1 MINRSQS
8 KARAIARTEVPL
20 WKVFGVL
27 FIAAGFSLIAGLT
40 HAQEGTTTTHGLS
53 QFGELKYPADYP
65 YFDYVN
71 PNAPFGGEYS
81 TWAFGTFDSMNPYI
95 TKGNTAGSSSIFVE
109 TLMAGNADEPDS
121 VYGLIAESVEY
132 PADRSWAI
140 FNLRPEAR
148 FSDGTPVKASDVV
161 FTHNVFLEKGIPSY
175 RAIVEAEISSV
186 EAIGDYQVKFTFIEP
201 SEDNTNLL
209 LAAGTPVL
217 SEAQFADRDFAES
230 TLDPLLGTGPYVLE
244 SMDTGK
250 QLVYVYNPD
259 YWGADLPIN
268 IGNNNFERIRFEYYA
283 DPTAAFEGFKAG
295 EYLFRT
301 ENSSQAW
308 AQNYSFPAVENGY
321 VVKEELPNGN
331 IGSAQGFFFNLH
343 RAKFEDPRVRE
354 AIGMAF
360 NFEWSNK
367 TLFFGLYSRVDSF
380 FKNSALEAQGMIP
393 DDERAI
399 LEPYAADLPDEVFTE
414 EVYSPPVSGEN
425 QIDRSV
431 IRAAGKLLDE
441 AGWTIQDGVRKNAA
455 GEQLTIEFLNYSPL
469 FDRIINPYLEN
480 LERLGIEATNNRVDT
495 AQYTERTRAREFDI
509 MISTYGNSIT
519 PGLGLRQTYGSENAN
534 VPSRNR
540 AGLENPAI
548 DALVERII
556 TSKTRDALNLNTRA
570 LDRALRALHIWVPQW
585 FKDVHTVAYWNVYS
599 YPDPALSPFALGA
612 SSYWWWDAEK
622 AAKLQAEG
630 AL

>member
-1 MINRSQS
+1 MISRSES
-8 KARAIARTEVPL
+8 KARAIARAEVPL

-27 FIAAGFSLIAGLT
+27 FLAAALTAIAGLSR
-40 HAQEGTTTTHGLS
+40 AQDDITISHGVS
-53 QFGELKYPADYP
+53 KFGELKYPADFP

-71 PNAPFGGEYS
+71 PDAPKGGEFS
-81 TWAFGTFDSMNPYI
+81 TWAFGAFDSMNPYI
-95 TKGNTAGSSSIFVE
+95 TKGNAAGSSAIFIE
-109 TLMAGNADEPDS
+109 SLMVGNADEPDA
-121 VYGLIAESVEY
+121 VYGLIAETIEY

-148 FSDGTPVKASDVV
+148 FSDGTPVMASDVV
-161 FTHNVFLEKGIPSY
+161 FTHSVFLEKGIPSY
-175 RAIVEAEISSV
+175 RAIVEDEIISV
-186 EAIGDYQVKFTFIEP
+186 EAIGDHQVKFTFARP

-217 SEAQFADRDFAES
+217 SEAQFENRDFAES
-230 TLDPLLGTGPYVLE
+230 TLDVILGTGPYVLE
-244 SMDTGK
+244 SMDVGK
-250 QLVYVYNPD
+250 QLVYVYDPN
-259 YWGADLPIN
+259 YWGADLPVN
-268 IGNNNFERIRFEYYA
+268 IGTNNFERIRFEYYA
-283 DPTAAFEGFKAG
+283 DSTASFEGFKAG

-308 AQNYSFPAVENGY
+308 AQNYVFPAVENNW
-321 VVKEELPNGN
+321 VTAEELPNGN
-331 IGSAQGFFFNLH
+331 IGQAQGFFFNLH
-343 RAKFEDPRVRE
+343 REKFADPRVRE

-360 NFEWSNK
+360 NFEWSNR
-367 TLFFGLYSRVDSF
+367 TLFFGLYSRVESF
-380 FKNSALEAQGMIP
+380 FQNSDLEAHGMIP

-399 LEPYAADLPDEVFTE
+399 LEPYAADLPESVFTE
-414 EVYSPPVSGEN
+414 AAYSPSVSSEN

-480 LERLGIEATNNRVDT
+480 LERLGIEATNNRVDSS
-495 AQYTERTRAREFDI
+495 QYTERTRSRDFDI
-509 MISTYGNSIT
+509 MISTYGNSLT
-519 PGLGLRQTYGSENAN
+519 PGFGLRQTYGSQNAN

-556 TSKTRDALNLNTRA
+556 AANTRDALNLNTRA
-570 LDRALRALHIWVPQW
+570 LDRALRSLHIWVPQW
-585 FKDVHTVAYWNVYS
+585 FKKVHSVA
-599 YPDPALSPFALGA
+599 
-612 SSYWWWDAEK
+612 
-622 AAKLQAEG
+622 
-630 AL
+630 

>member
-8 KARAIARTEVPL
+8 KARVLARTEVPL

-27 FIAAGFSLIAGLT
+27 LVATALTVIAGLT
-40 HAQEGTTTTHGLS
+40 RAEEGITVSHGLS
-53 QFGELKYPADYP
+53 QFGDLKYPADYP

-71 PNAPFGGEYS
+71 PDAPKGGEYS

-95 TKGNTAGSSSIFVE
+95 TKGNAAGSSSIFVE
-109 TLMAGNADEPDS
+109 SLMAGNADEPDS
-121 VYGLIAESVEY
+121 VYGLIAETIEY

-161 FTHNVFLEKGIPSY
+161 FTHYVFLEKGIPSY
-175 RAIVEAEISSV
+175 RAIVENEIAKV
-186 EAIGDYQVKFTFIEP
+186 EAIGEHQVKFTFTHP

-217 SEAQFADRDFAES
+217 SEKQFETRDFSES
-230 TLDPLLGTGPYVLE
+230 TLEPILGTGPYVLE
-244 SMDTGK
+244 SMDVGK

-259 YWGADLPIN
+259 YWGANLPIN

-308 AQNYSFPAVENGY
+308 AQNYDFPAVQNGY
-321 VVKEELPNGN
+321 VVKKELPDGD

-343 RAKFEDPRVRE
+343 RAKFSDPRVRE

-367 TLFFGLYSRVDSF
+367 TLFFGLYSRVSSF
-380 FKNSALEAQGMIP
+380 FQNSDLEAKGMIP

-399 LEPYAADLPDEVFTE
+399 LEPYAEYLPESVFTE
-414 EVYSPPVSGEN
+414 PAYVPPVSGEN

-441 AGWTIQDGVRKNAA
+441 AGWTIQDGVRKNAD
-455 GEQLTIEFLNYSPL
+455 GEQLTVEFLNYSSL

-480 LERLGIEATNNRVDT
+480 LKRLGIEATNNRVDS
-495 AQYTERTRAREFDI
+495 AQYTERARNREFDV
-509 MISTYGNSIT
+509 MISTYGNSLT
-519 PGLGLRQTYGSENAN
+519 PGLGLRQTYSSENAD

-540 AGLENPAI
+540 AGLANPAI
-548 DALVERII
+548 DALVERVIA
-556 TSKTRDALNLNTRA
+556 SKTREELNLNTRA

-585 FKDVHTVAYWNVYS
+585 FKNVHTVAYWDVYS

-612 SSYWWWDAEK
+612 SSYWWWDEEK
-622 AAKLQAEG
+622 AAKLEAEG

>member
-1 MINRSQS
+1 MISRSQS
-8 KARAIARTEVPL
+8 KARAIARTEIPL
-20 WKVFGVL
+20 WKIFAVL
-27 FIAAGFSLIAGLT
+27 FLAALLTIFASLS
-40 HAQEGTTTTHGLS
+40 HADEDITVTHGLS
-53 QFGELKYPADYP
+53 KFGDLKYDADFP
-65 YFDYVN
+65 YLDYVN
-71 PNAPFGGEYS
+71 PNAPKGGEYS

-95 TKGNTAGSSSIFVE
+95 TKGNAAGSSAIFIE
-109 TLMAGNADEPDS
+109 SLMVGTADEPDS

-132 PADRSWAI
+132 PSDRSWAI

-148 FSDGTPVKASDVV
+148 FSDGTPVTAADVV
-161 FTHNVFLEKGIPSY
+161 FTHNIFLEKGIPSY
-175 RAIVEAEISSV
+175 RAIMEAEVASV
-186 EAIGDYQVKFTFIEP
+186 EALDETRVKFTFTAP
-201 SEDNTNLL
+201 SDDNTNLL
-209 LAAGTPVL
+209 LVAGTPVL

-230 TLDPLLGTGPYVLE
+230 TLDPILGTGPYVLE
-244 SMDTGK
+244 SMDVGK
-250 QLVYVYNPD
+250 QLTYVYNPD

-268 IGNNNFERIRFEYYA
+268 IGSNNFERIRFEYYA

-295 EYLFRT
+295 EYLFRN
-301 ENSSQAW
+301 ENSSKAW
-308 AQNYSFPAVENGY
+308 AQDYEFPAVENGW
-321 VVKEELPNGN
+321 VVKEELPDGN
-331 IGSAQGFFFNLH
+331 IGQAQGFFFNLQ
-343 RAKFEDPRVRE
+343 REKFSDPRVRE

-367 TLFFGLYSRVDSF
+367 TLFYGLYERVDSF
-380 FKNSALEAQGMIP
+380 FKNSDLEAQGMIP
-393 DDERAI
+393 ADELAI
-399 LEPYAADLPDEVFTE
+399 LEPYRADLPEEVFTE
-414 EVYSPPVSGEN
+414 PVYSPPVSGEN

-441 AGWTIQDGVRKNAA
+441 AGWTVQDGVRKNAA

-495 AQYTERTRAREFDI
+495 AQYTERTRNREFDI

-519 PGLGLRQTYGSENAN
+519 PGLGLRQTYASENAN

-540 AGLENPAI
+540 AGLANPAI
-548 DALVERII
+548 DALVERVIAAQ
-556 TSKTRDALNLNTRA
+556 TREELNLNTRA

-585 FKDVHTVAYWNVYS
+585 FKDVHSVAYWDVYD

-612 SSYWWWDAEK
+612 SSWWWWDEEK

>member
-27 FIAAGFSLIAGLT
+27 FLAAALSLAAGLT
-40 HAQEGTTTTHGLS
+40 HAQDTTTTHGLS
-53 QFGELKYPADYP
+53 QFGELKYGPDYP
-65 YFDYVN
+65 HFDYVK
-71 PNAPFGGEYS
+71 PDAPFGGEYS
-81 TWAFGTFDSMNPYI
+81 TWAFGSFDSMNPYI
-95 TKGNTAGSSSIFVE
+95 TKGRYGAGASIFVE

-121 VYGLIAESVEY
+121 VYGLIAETIEY
-132 PADRSWAI
+132 PADRAWAI
-140 FNLRPEAR
+140 FNLRPKAR

-161 FTHNVFLEKGIPSY
+161 FTHNVFLENGIPSY
-175 RAIVEAEISSV
+175 RAIMEAEIASV
-186 EAIGDYQVKFTFIEP
+186 EAIGDYQVKFTFTHP
-201 SEDNTNLL
+201 SEDNSTLL
-209 LAAGTPVL
+209 LAAGASVL
-217 SEAQFADRDFAES
+217 SEKQFETRDFAES
-230 TLDPLLGTGPYVLE
+230 TLEPVLGTGPYVLE
-244 SMDTGK
+244 SMDVGK

-259 YWGADLPIN
+259 YWGANLPIN

-283 DPTAAFEGFKAG
+283 DSTAAFEGFKAG
-295 EYLFRT
+295 EFLFRS

-308 AQNYSFPAVENGY
+308 AQNYTFPAVENGY

-331 IGSAQGFFFNLH
+331 IGRAQAFVFNLH
-343 RAKFEDPRVRE
+343 RDKFSDPRVRE

-367 TLFFGLYSRVDSF
+367 TLFFGIYSRVTSF
-380 FKNSALEAQGMIP
+380 FPNSPLEAQGMIP

-399 LEPYAADLPDEVFTE
+399 LEPYAADLPASVFTE
-414 EVYSPPVSGEN
+414 AAYTPPVSGEN

-455 GEQLTIEFLNYSPL
+455 GEALTIEFLNYSPL

-480 LERLGIEATNNRVDT
+480 LERLGIQATNNRVDS
-495 AQYTERTRAREFDI
+495 AQYTERTRNREFDI
-509 MISTYGNSIT
+509 MIGNFGNSLT

-534 VPSRNR
+534 VPSRNT

-548 DALVERII
+548 DALVERVIA
-556 TSKTRDALNLNTRA
+556 SKSRDELNLNTRA

-585 FKDVHTVAYWNVYS
+585 FKDVHTVAYWDVYG

-612 SSYWWWDAEK
+612 SSFWWWDAEK
-622 AAKLQAEG
+622 AAKLKAEG

>member
-1 MINRSQS
+1 MTIRSHS
-8 KARAIARTEVPL
+8 KARAIARKEVPL
-20 WKVFGVL
+20 LKVFGVI
-27 FIAAGFSLIAGLT
+27 FIAVALTLVASLTRAEEDVT
-40 HAQEGTTTTHGLS
+40 VSHGLS
-53 QFGELKYPADYP
+53 QFGELKYAADFP
-65 YFDYVN
+65 YLDYVN
-71 PNAPFGGEYS
+71 PDAPKGGEYS

-95 TKGNTAGSSSIFVE
+95 TKGSAAGSSSIFIE
-109 TLMAGNADEPDS
+109 SLMVGTADEPDS
-121 VYGLIAESVEY
+121 VYGLIAESIEY
-132 PADRSWAI
+132 PSDRAWAI

-148 FSDGTPVKASDVV
+148 FSDGTAVTAADVV
-161 FTHNVFLEKGIPSY
+161 FTHYVFLEKGIPSY
-175 RAIVEAEISSV
+175 RAIVEEEIASV
-186 EAIGDYQVKFTFIEP
+186 EAISDHQVKFTFTRP

-217 SEAQFADRDFAES
+217 SEAQFSDRDFAES
-230 TLDPLLGTGPYVLE
+230 TLDPILGTGPYVLE
-244 SMDTGK
+244 SMDVGK
-250 QLVYVYNPD
+250 QLVYVYNAD
-259 YWGADLPIN
+259 YWGEDLPIN
-268 IGNNNFERIRFEYYA
+268 IGTNNFERIRFEYYA

-308 AQNYSFPAVENGY
+308 AQNYTFPAVDSGW
-321 VVKEELPNGN
+321 VVKEELANGN
-331 IGSAQGFFFNLH
+331 IGQAQGFFFNLQ
-343 RAKFEDPRVRE
+343 RDKFADPRVRE
-354 AIGMAF
+354 AVGMAF

-380 FKNSALEAQGMIP
+380 FKNSDLEAQGMIP

-399 LEPYAADLPDEVFTE
+399 LAPYAADLPASVFTDPA
-414 EVYSPPVSGEN
+414 YSPPVSGEN

-480 LERLGIEATNNRVDT
+480 LERLGINANNNRVDS
-495 AQYTERTRAREFDI
+495 AQYTERTRNREFDV

-556 TSKTRDALNLNTRA
+556 ASKTRDDLNLNTRA
-570 LDRALRALHIWVPQW
+570 LDRALRAQHIWVPQW
-585 FKDVHTVAYWNVYS
+585 FKDVHTVAYWDVFD
-599 YPDPALSPFALGA
+599 YPDPALSPFALGVA
-612 SSYWWWDAEK
+612 GWWWWDEEK
-622 AAKLQAEG
+622 AAKIRAEG